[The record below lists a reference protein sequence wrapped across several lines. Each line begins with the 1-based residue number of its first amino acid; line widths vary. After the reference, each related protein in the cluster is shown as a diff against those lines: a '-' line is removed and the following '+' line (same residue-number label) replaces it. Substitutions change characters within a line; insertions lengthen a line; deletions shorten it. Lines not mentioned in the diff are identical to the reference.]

1 MQKGA
6 LIIFAKV
13 PDKNNVKTRLA
24 GHLTDDQ
31 RLKLYTKLL
40 KDTIWKLRC
49 IPDIKTY
56 ICYTPASAEGY
67 FNRIGLAV
75 FPQSEGDI
83 GKRMFEAIQ
92 YVLAKGYERVVLV
105 GVDIPGLSDLIV
117 TDAMNMLALNDVV
130 FGPAQDGGYYL
141 VGLRKPIEDLFEGI
155 EWSTKDTLKQSIRRA
170 ESLGLTVSFTEVLSD
185 IDTIDD
191 VKRVESLF
199 KDVFS

>member
-24 GHLTDDQ
+24 GHLTDDE

-40 KDTIWKLRC
+40 NDTIWKLRC

-56 ICYTPASAEGY
+56 ICYTPESAEGY
-67 FNRIGLAV
+67 FNRSRLDV
-75 FPQSEGDI
+75 FPQTNGDI

-92 YVLAKGYERVVLV
+92 HLLAKGYERVLLV
-105 GVDIPGLSDLIV
+105 GVDIPGLADSII
-117 TDAMNMLALNDVV
+117 TDAMNMLAVNDVV
-130 FGPAQDGGYYL
+130 FGPAKDGGYYL
-141 VGLRKPIEDLFEGI
+141 VGIRKPIEELFEDI
-155 EWSTKDTLKQSIRRA
+155 EWSTKDTLKQSIRIA
-170 ESLGLTVSFTEVLSD
+170 ESLGLTVAFTEVLSD

-199 KDVFS
+199 KNVLS